1 MEWYVYWHDSNSRKI
16 IKWNIFEHGTF
27 RKELDEM
34 YKKYDNKEEF
44 AERLD
49 KVAMFYFWSKSH
61 EVLLVNPWVGDG
73 DSMKIDVYGQLHMNW
88 ERFVDYVWSFK
99 ED

>member
-1 MEWYVYWHDSNSRKI
+1 MEWYVYWHDFNAKKI

-34 YKKYDNKEEF
+34 YKKYNSKKEF

-49 KVAMFYFWSKSH
+49 KAAMFYFWSKCEH
-61 EVLLVNPWVGDG
+61 EVLLVNPWVGDA
-73 DSMKIDVYGQLHMNW
+73 DEVKIDVYDQLHMNW
-88 ERFVDYVWSFK
+88 DRFCRLYMEF
-99 ED
+99 